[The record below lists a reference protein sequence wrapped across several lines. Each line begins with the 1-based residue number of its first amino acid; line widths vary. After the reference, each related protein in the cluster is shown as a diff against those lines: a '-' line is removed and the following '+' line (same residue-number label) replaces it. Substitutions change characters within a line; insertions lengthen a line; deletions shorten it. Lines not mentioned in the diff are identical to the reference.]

1 MLSNII
7 NNFSSG
13 PLNKYRKKV
22 IDGDLNADPAQEALA
37 EKLQNLYDALEGY
50 QPPSGSVGWQERLGL
65 TYKRT
70 DPLKGIYIFGDVG
83 RGKSMLMDL
92 FYETVPFERKRRV
105 HFHSFL
111 QDIHARFNAFRA
123 QHPNGGDPIPAVAK
137 SIADETWLLCFDELQ
152 VVNIVDAMILGRL
165 FEGLFDRNVIIL
177 ATSNRPPSDLYK
189 DGLQRKNFL
198 PFIDLITQRID
209 VYQLGAARDYRLE
222 RMLGMKVYHHP
233 LGLEVNADLDRY
245 FFELTKGYTAVAD
258 KIMVKGRAIEIPL
271 AAAGVG
277 RVKFENLCAEALGPA
292 DYIEI
297 ARRYHTLILE
307 EIPRMGEA
315 LKNEA
320 QRFITLIDALYENKV
335 NLICSADAPPKE
347 LYILGEGVFEF
358 ERLVSRLMEMQSEK
372 YLSLPH
378 CID

>member
-1 MLSNII
+1 MSSSKI
-7 NNFSSG
+7 NLIPDG
-13 PLNKYRKKV
+13 PLNKYRNKV
-22 IDGDLNADPAQEALA
+22 QDGDLNPDPAQEALA
-37 EKLQNLYDALEGY
+37 EKLQNLYQILEDY
-50 QPPSGSVGWQERLGL
+50 QPPSDSVGWKQRFGL
-65 TYKRT
+65 TYKQT
-70 DPLKGIYIFGDVG
+70 KSVKGIYIFGDVG

-92 FYETVPFERKRRV
+92 FFETVPFERKRRV

-123 QHPNGGDPIPAVAK
+123 KNPGGGDPIPDVAK

-165 FEGLFDRNVIIL
+165 FEGLFERDVIIL
-177 ATSNRPPSDLYK
+177 ATSNRPPKGLYK
-189 DGLQRKNFL
+189 DGLQREKFI
-198 PFIDLITQRID
+198 PFIDLITRHLD
-209 VYQLGAARDYRLE
+209 VFQLGAARDYRLE
-222 RMLGMKVYHHP
+222 RMLSMRVYRHP
-233 LGLEVNADLDRY
+233 LGPEVNKEIDHY
-245 FFELTKGYTAVAD
+245 FLKLTQGYIIAAE
-258 KIMVKGRAIEIPL
+258 KIVVKGRIIEIPL
-271 AAAGVG
+271 VAGGVG
-277 RVKFENLCAEALGPA
+277 RIKFEKLCAEALGPA
-292 DYIEI
+292 DYLEI

-378 CID
+378 CNE

>member
-37 EKLQNLYDALEGY
+37 KKLQNLYDALEGY
-50 QPPSGSVGWQERLGL
+50 QPPSDSVGWQERLGL

-292 DYIEI
+292 DYLEI

-347 LYILGEGVFEF
+347 LYTLGEGVFEF

-378 CID
+378 CNE

>member
-1 MLSNII
+1 MLSNNI
-7 NNFSSG
+7 NNFSGG

-22 IDGDLNADPAQEALA
+22 KDGALNADPAQEALA

-50 QPPSGSVGWQERLGL
+50 QPPSGSAGWQERLGL
-65 TYKRT
+65 TNKRT
-70 DPLKGIYIFGDVG
+70 EPLKGIYIFGDVG

-92 FYETVPFERKRRV
+92 FCETVPFERKRRV

-123 QHPNGGDPIPAVAK
+123 QNPNGGDPIPDVVK

-189 DGLQRKNFL
+189 DGLQREKFL
-198 PFIDLITQRID
+198 PFINLITRRLD
-209 VYQLGAARDYRLE
+209 VCQLGAARDYRLE

-258 KIMVKGRAIEIPL
+258 KIMVKGRVIEIPM

-277 RVKFENLCAEALGPA
+277 KVKFENLCAEALGPA
-292 DYIEI
+292 DYLEI

-378 CID
+378 CNE

>member
-7 NNFSSG
+7 NNFSGG

-50 QPPSGSVGWQERLGL
+50 EPPSATVGWRERLGL

-70 DPLKGIYIFGDVG
+70 EPLKGLYIYGDVG

-92 FYETVPFERKRRV
+92 FCETVPFERKRRV

-123 QHPNGGDPIPAVAK
+123 QNPNGGDPIPDVVK
-137 SIADETWLLCFDELQ
+137 SIADDTWLLCFDELQ

-189 DGLQRKNFL
+189 DGLQREKFL
-198 PFIDLITQRID
+198 PFINLITRRLD
-209 VYQLGAARDYRLE
+209 VCQLGAARDYRLE

-233 LGLEVNADLDRY
+233 LGLKVNADLDRY

-258 KIMVKGRAIEIPL
+258 KIMVKGRVIEIPM

-277 RVKFENLCAEALGPA
+277 KVKFENLCAEALGPA
-292 DYIEI
+292 DYLEI

-347 LYILGEGVFEF
+347 LYSLGEGVFEF

-378 CID
+378 CNE